1 VKRTEDIPHIVLG
14 SIRDYFNPSHVKTLD
29 SFLSI
34 PEWCEVKA
42 GELVTKSIMVIEGLP
57 FTQKCSEDTV
67 FDLND
72 KIFRHRTQK
81 KLF

>member
-1 VKRTEDIPHIVLG
+1 
-14 SIRDYFNPSHVKTLD
+14 
-29 SFLSI
+29 
-34 PEWCEVKA
+34 VKA

-57 FTQKCSEDTV
+57 FTQKCSEGTV